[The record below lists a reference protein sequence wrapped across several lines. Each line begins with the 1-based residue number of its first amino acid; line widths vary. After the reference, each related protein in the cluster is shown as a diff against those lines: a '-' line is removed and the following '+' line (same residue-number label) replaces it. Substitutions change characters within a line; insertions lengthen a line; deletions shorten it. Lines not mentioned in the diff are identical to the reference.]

1 LFLLKVQGNCGMMEW
16 TILGFFIVRKSIRGR
31 LKMVFFDYMQYMCVP
46 LVRSTLGANVI
57 LFDAFS
63 Y

>member
-1 LFLLKVQGNCGMMEW
+1 MMEW